1 MAGAPSLDPFGPL
14 PAVWLIDTMTPM
26 VGEAGVQARRIPKP
40 QRVVTGGNIAGRMTA
55 LTLFTPIRKRWV
67 HVLRAAFRLAPHVP
81 AREHII
87 QFNFIKFVRWTI
99 VDSLDG
105 EQLHYPYLFFES
117 NFDGPWQ
124 HYIDAFAYVIPMDI
138 RFVWGRGIDFPYP
151 PPAEPL
157 KAWIAENSMEGG
169 TYYCAH
175 EDLSTRQIQSALALL
190 PAFEEL
196 RARAEAMRPEEFKAA
211 WESFLVEHQAHL

>member
-1 MAGAPSLDPFGPL
+1 MP
-14 PAVWLIDTMTPM
+14 
-26 VGEAGVQARRIPKP
+26 RP
-40 QRVVTGGNIAGRMTA
+40 QRVVTGGNTAGRMTA
-55 LTLFTPIRKRWV
+55 LTLFTPVRRQWV
-67 HVLRAAFRLAPHVP
+67 HVLRNAFRIAPYVP
-81 AREHII
+81 MRKHII

-99 VDSLDG
+99 VDSLDD

-124 HYIDAFAYVIPMDI
+124 HYIDAFAYVIPKDI

-157 KAWIAENSMEGG
+157 KAWIAANSMEGG

-175 EDLSTRQIQSALALL
+175 EQLSTREVQSAVAVHA
-190 PAFEEL
+190 AFGQL
-196 RARAEAMRPEEFKAA
+196 RAAAATMGPEEFQQA
-211 WESFLVEHQAHL
+211 WQAFLVDQQVNL